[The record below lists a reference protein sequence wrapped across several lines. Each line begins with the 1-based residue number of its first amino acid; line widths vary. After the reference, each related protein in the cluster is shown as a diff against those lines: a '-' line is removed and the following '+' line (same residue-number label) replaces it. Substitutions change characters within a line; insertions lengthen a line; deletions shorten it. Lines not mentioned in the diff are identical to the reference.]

1 MEDNEIREQKEL
13 YKIHLESVGYKIEQ
27 DPSDQQEIIAI
38 RKNVGRYFSPTTRLI
53 FLVAII

>member
-13 YKIHLESVGYKIEQ
+13 YKIHLESVGFKIEQ

-38 RKNVGRYFSPTTRLI
+38 RKNVGRYIRI
-53 FLVAII
+53 YKRGIRMMAV

>member
-13 YKIHLESVGYKIEQ
+13 YKIHLESVGFKIEQ

-38 RKNVGRYFSPTTRLI
+38 RKNVGRYFRIYKSL
-53 FLVAII
+53 LQK